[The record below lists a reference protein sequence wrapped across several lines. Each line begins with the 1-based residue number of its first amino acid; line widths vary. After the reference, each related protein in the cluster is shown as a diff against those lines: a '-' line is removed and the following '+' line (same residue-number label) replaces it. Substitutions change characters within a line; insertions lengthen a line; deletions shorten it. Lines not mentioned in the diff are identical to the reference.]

1 MPNADVTPEDAEF
14 LLATTQ
20 PRPDLQRTHRL
31 LQNISNLDPVIAL
44 ARTHGVLP
52 LLCSCLIDS
61 SDTDTALS
69 SEYASQLHDEYC
81 INLTQNLAATSE
93 LLSLLAAFTQNGIPA
108 LPFKGVV
115 LADSAYGKVGL
126 RPAGDLDLLIYQR
139 DVPRAAKLLIGSGYE
154 LSTPV
159 EADGTPLEA
168 GKYEYHF
175 ERPSDGMIVEVRWRL
190 TQSDFRA
197 DLGMD
202 WLWPRR
208 QTAALL
214 GTEVPAI
221 SPEHTLLLL
230 CLHGSKHEWSRLIWV
245 CDVAQLLV
253 SHPALDWDTVLRDA
267 NRFGLSNTLALG
279 LLLSIRLAGV
289 SVPKRIELHLKRNH
303 RICILAQHIKT
314 NFWDDARRIPGEE
327 LPYHVQLLGFGDRAR
342 WWWRQRPLRPNQK
355 DRNMVHIPKAFD
367 FLYYLVRPVRL
378 VRDYWRRDY

>member
-1 MPNADVTPEDAEF
+1 MPNSDVTPAQAEF
-14 LLATTQ
+14 LFAATQ
-20 PRPDLQRTHRL
+20 PHPNSQRIHHL
-31 LQNISNLDPVIAL
+31 LQNISNLELVIAL

-52 LLCSCLIDS
+52 LLWSRLGDS
-61 SDTDTALS
+61 FDTDAVLPC
-69 SEYASQLHDEYC
+69 EYASQLREEYC
-81 INLTQNLAATSE
+81 TNLTQNLAAVSE
-93 LLSLLAAFTQNGIPA
+93 LLALLAAFTQGGIPV

-139 DVPRAAKLLIGSGYE
+139 DVPRAAKLLKSSGYE
-154 LSTPV
+154 LITPV

-175 ERPSDGMIVEVRWRL
+175 ERPSDGMIVEIRWRL

-208 QTAALL
+208 QTATLL
-214 GTEVPAI
+214 GTKLPAI

-230 CLHGSKHEWSRLIWV
+230 CLHGSKHEWCRLIWV

-253 SHPALDWDTVLRDA
+253 SHPALGWDTVLSDA

-279 LLLSIRLAGV
+279 LLLSIELTKV
-289 SVPKRIELHLKRNH
+289 SVPKRIEHQLKRNR
-303 RICILAQHIKT
+303 RICTLAEHMQD
-314 NFWDDARRIPGEE
+314 NFFDDARRIPGEKR
-327 LPYHVQLLGFGDRAR
+327 PYHVQLLGFGDRAR
-342 WWWRQRPLRPNQK
+342 WWWRQRPLNPNQK
-355 DRNMVHIPKAFD
+355 DRDMLRIPKAFG

-378 VRDYWRRDY
+378 FRDYWRGF